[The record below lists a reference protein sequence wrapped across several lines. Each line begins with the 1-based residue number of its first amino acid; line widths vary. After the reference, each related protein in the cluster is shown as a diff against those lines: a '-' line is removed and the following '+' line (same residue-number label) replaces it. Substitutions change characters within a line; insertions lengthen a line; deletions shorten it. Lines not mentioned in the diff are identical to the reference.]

1 MRVLIVAKTRMGS
14 GACIGAIT
22 EKGESVRLIPF
33 NADVHDGANRE
44 YEIGAIWDISAKPAP
59 SIIPPHHEDIVVYEK
74 QHLHTVT
81 ELEGAI
87 ELLMPSKTGDPRE
100 LYEGILQTSGSGA
113 LYIAERSGVPSYS
126 TTFWRPDEELMR
138 DTDGRRVRYRYPT
151 ANGGCTL
158 TYVGFEEPL
167 ETIPAGTLL
176 RVSLAQWWKPLD
188 KPDDEERCHAQ
199 ISGWFP
205 KDSVGEPAR
214 SRRAQQGTQNDS
226 ETEAQEKPVDI
237 SALQTPDEVLKHV
250 FGHDA
255 FRPLQEEVITH
266 VLEKR
271 DALIVLPTGGG
282 KSLCYQLPALIF
294 EGITV
299 VVSPLISL
307 MQDQV
312 MKLQGKGISAAFL
325 NSTLDYHAYVDTM
338 HQVKRGEITL
348 LYVAP
353 ETLVRNEILLM
364 LDASNV
370 ACIAIDEAHCISQW
384 GHDFRPEYRALV
396 SVRERFPNAVC
407 VAMTATATPRVQA
420 DITQSLQLQAENQFI
435 ASFDRPNLFITVEPK
450 VELLRQ
456 TLAFLNAHHG
466 ESGIIYCQTKRQV
479 ESLCHNFSTYG
490 IKALPYHAD
499 LDSETRERH
508 QEAFINGDIRIIVAT
523 IAFGMGIDKPD
534 VRFVLHA
541 GLPKEPESYYQEIGR
556 AGRDGQRA
564 ECLLLF
570 SYGDVD
576 TIHHFIDE
584 GAPSERKGR
593 IERLNTLVD
602 WATSLE
608 CRRKALLAYF
618 GEQYEQANCG
628 MCDNC
633 RKAQEERIDL
643 TVPAQKFLSCV
654 YRTGQMFGGAH
665 IISVL
670 RGSKGRRVLENG
682 HDKLS
687 TYGIGTEYS
696 AAQWTYLMQQ
706 FIQHQLLVRAAR
718 HGSLR
723 LTEKGW
729 AVLRNEKPFLGFSV
743 EMRLTF
749 ATE

>member
-44 YEIGAIWDISAKPAP
+44 YEIGAIWEISAKPAAAV
-59 SIIPPHHEDIVVYEK
+59 IPPHHENIIVYEA

-87 ELLMPSKTGDPRE
+87 ELLMPSKTGHPRE
-100 LYEGILQTSGSGA
+100 LYEGLLQTSGSGA

-237 SALQTPDEVLKHV
+237 SALQTLDEVLKHV

-266 VLEKR
+266 VLERR

-282 KSLCYQLPALIF
+282 KSLCYQLPALMF

-364 LDASNV
+364 LDTSNV

-420 DITQSLQLQAENQFI
+420 DITQSLRLQAENQFI

-479 ESLCHNFSTYG
+479 ESLCHNLSTYG

-508 QEAFINGDIRIIVAT
+508 QDAFIN
-523 IAFGMGIDKPD
+523 
-534 VRFVLHA
+534 
-541 GLPKEPESYYQEIGR
+541 
-556 AGRDGQRA
+556 
-564 ECLLLF
+564 
-570 SYGDVD
+570 
-576 TIHHFIDE
+576 
-584 GAPSERKGR
+584 
-593 IERLNTLVD
+593 
-602 WATSLE
+602 
-608 CRRKALLAYF
+608 
-618 GEQYEQANCG
+618 
-628 MCDNC
+628 
-633 RKAQEERIDL
+633 
-643 TVPAQKFLSCV
+643 
-654 YRTGQMFGGAH
+654 
-665 IISVL
+665 
-670 RGSKGRRVLENG
+670 
-682 HDKLS
+682 
-687 TYGIGTEYS
+687 
-696 AAQWTYLMQQ
+696 
-706 FIQHQLLVRAAR
+706 
-718 HGSLR
+718 
-723 LTEKGW
+723 
-729 AVLRNEKPFLGFSV
+729 
-743 EMRLTF
+743 
-749 ATE
+749 